1 MLKSLIKEDD
11 AKHGDDPHLERI
23 GCGVEVDVLEA
34 CHAGFV
40 RTYYMIPQK
49 IPRLELQGMTVCIY
63 AFPE

>member
-1 MLKSLIKEDD
+1 MLKSFIKEDD

-40 RTYYMIPQK
+40 RTSYDTTKNSWIRIIQK
-49 IPRLELQGMTVCIY
+49 TTVTKQM
-63 AFPE
+63 FS